1 MNNACID
8 VKGVSMAA
16 ISKGTAMAISF
27 PVTLLC
33 STLKG
38 SVSCFLVS
46 LCSLVIKRSK
56 KFTQDVNTRFPIMN
70 TL

>member
-38 SVSCFLVS
+38 SVSCFLGLYAVLS
-46 LCSLVIKRSK
+46 LSVQKSLHK
-56 KFTQDVNTRFPIMN
+56 T
-70 TL
+70 